1 MRSSARFLVSTC
13 LLSAVLLSGRA
24 AHADGDPTTDTVP
37 RVIPYQGVL
46 EIDGGAYNGEVP
58 MTFSLYRAATGGS
71 AVWTESQDVVVFNG
85 VFGVT
90 LGAAAAID
98 ATIFAADTLYL
109 GVTIDGV
116 EMANRQAITPVPYA
130 LWSARSADFTV
141 ARDLTVAR
149 DARVARDLTVA
160 RDARVGEDLAVIG
173 STSVAGLTVAGA
185 LSLPSGSVTGAM
197 VADGSIASADIAD
210 GSIASADIADGSIAS
225 ADIAEGTVESADIAD
240 NTVTLA
246 DLNGEETAVYAITN
260 DYCPDEGYL
269 TLNRTCIRST
279 ELCVTGGGSPAGF
292 VRNCSNNCV
301 FPSVDVIICSNTLV
315 GYLFAP

>member
-149 DARVARDLTVA
+149 DARVE
-160 RDARVGEDLAVIG
+160 EDLAVIG

-210 GSIASADIADGSIAS
+210 GSIASADIADG
-225 ADIAEGTVESADIAD
+225 TVASADIAD
-240 NTVTLA
+240 NTVTRT
-246 DLNGEETAVYAITN
+246 DVNGTETAVYAITN

-269 TLNRTCIRST
+269 TLNPTCIRST
-279 ELCVTGGGSPAGF
+279 ELCVTGGLPNGF
-292 VRNCSNNCV
+292 VRNCSNTCV
-301 FPSVDVIICSNTLV
+301 LPGVDGFSCSNSLV